1 MGAVFVR
8 GYTMPQ
14 NSYFLTVKQAAA
26 FLGFSE
32 KYIRKLV
39 FLKKIPYFKPLGGK
53 ILFDK
58 EELERL
64 VRASRVASDNEL
76 ADRADAVLNSRGRP

>member
-1 MGAVFVR
+1 MAFI
-8 GYTMPQ
+8 
-14 NSYFLTVKQAAA
+14 TVKQASEL
-26 FLGFSE
+26 LGFSE
-32 KYIRKLV
+32 KYVRKLV

-58 EELERL
+58 EELEGI

-76 ADRADAVLNSRGRP
+76 ADRADAVLNRGGRR

>member
-1 MGAVFVR
+1 MTFI
-8 GYTMPQ
+8 
-14 NSYFLTVKQAAA
+14 TVKQASSL
-26 FLGFSE
+26 LGFSE

-58 EELERL
+58 DEIERL
-64 VRASRVASDNEL
+64 VRASRVASNNEL
-76 ADRADAVLNSRGRP
+76 ADRADELLNNSRSRP

>member
-1 MGAVFVR
+1 MTFI
-8 GYTMPQ
+8 
-14 NSYFLTVKQAAA
+14 TVKQASEL
-26 FLGFSE
+26 LGFSE

-53 ILFDK
+53 ILFDQ

-64 VRASRVASDNEL
+64 VRASRVASNEDL
-76 ADRADAVLNSRGRP
+76 AEKADALLNSGGRR